1 MIRGAIGLVA
11 ILVLIGFAWEHEAN
25 AQFAPLA
32 RGDGGGL
39 PIEIFADDGIE
50 WQQERSVVVARGNAR
65 AIRGDVEVTADVLS
79 AYYREAAATGDSEI
93 WRVEADGNVKIITPS
108 ETAYAHKGIYDV
120 DSGILVL
127 RTGGKD
133 TETVRVVGKNGDLT
147 AREQME
153 FWEEK
158 QMFVA
163 RGGAQAVQG
172 DRKVSADV
180 LVAYLD
186 RTAEGEDRVERVEAF
201 DDVVITTPAETVRAE
216 RGVYRVDDGIAA
228 MLGGVKITR
237 GSNQLNGCS
246 AEVNLNTGISKLFG
260 CPEGAQ
266 RGQVEGLI
274 LPGKESGNEG
284 GVPLGG
290 AGGSR

>member
-1 MIRGAIGLVA
+1 MNRGTSIWVA
-11 ILVLIGFAWEHEAN
+11 ILVLIVFGWEPDAK

-39 PIEIFADDGIE
+39 PIEIFADGGIE
-50 WQQERSVVVARGNAR
+50 WQQDRSVVVARGNAR
-65 AIRGDVEVTADVLS
+65 AIRGDVEVAADVLS
-79 AYYREAAATGDSEI
+79 AYYREAATGENEI

-108 ETAYAHKGIYDV
+108 ETAYAQKGIYDV

-127 RTGGKD
+127 RTRGRD
-133 TETVRVVGKNGDLT
+133 AETVRIVGKNGDLT
-147 AREQME
+147 AHEQME

-163 RGGAQAVQG
+163 RGDAEAVQG
-172 DRKVSADV
+172 DRKVRADV

-186 RTAEGEDRVERVEAF
+186 RGADGESRVQRVEAF
-201 DDVVITTPAETVRAE
+201 DDVMITTPAETVRAE

-274 LPGKESGNEG
+274 LPGKEQGTGEEAI
-284 GVPLGG
+284 PL
-290 AGGSR
+290 RERIERR